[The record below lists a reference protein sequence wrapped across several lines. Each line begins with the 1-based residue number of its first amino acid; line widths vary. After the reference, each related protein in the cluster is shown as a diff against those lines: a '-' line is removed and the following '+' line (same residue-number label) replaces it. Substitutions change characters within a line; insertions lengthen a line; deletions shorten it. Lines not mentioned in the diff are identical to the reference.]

1 MGNQRQKASFTYS
14 MSRAA
19 TPRNVCQE
27 FSDKQKLQEPSF
39 DLSQENQRG
48 FLLIQ
53 DRQAWLKATILG
65 LRERTREIPTKS
77 RSSATS
83 EGGAECPGG
92 YNLDSGQH
100 HFNGERKSN
109 PPSSRASLN
118 Q

>member
-1 MGNQRQKASFTYS
+1 MGNRRQTASFTYS
-14 MSRAA
+14 TSRAA

-27 FSDKQKLQEPSF
+27 FSDKQKLQDPSF
-39 DLSQENQRG
+39 DLTQENQRG
-48 FLLIQ
+48 LLLTQ
-53 DRQAWLKATILG
+53 DGQAWLKATILG
-65 LRERTREIPTKS
+65 LRGRTQEIPTKS
-77 RSSATS
+77 RPSAIS

-109 PPSSRASLN
+109 PPSLKASLN